1 MTDEVPECNR
11 SWSIAAD
18 SGRDPATLKLWS
30 AGAASALD
38 PCSMAILWHECRNTW
53 PTWDIEILASD
64 ISNKMLARA
73 TEASDTEVEVN
84 RGLTPAGL
92 ATHFQRENDQ

>member
-1 MTDEVPECNR
+1 
-11 SWSIAAD
+11 
-18 SGRDPATLKLWS
+18 
-30 AGAASALD
+30 
-38 PCSMAILWHECRNTW
+38 MAILWHECRNAW

-64 ISNKMLARA
+64 ISNKILARA